1 MNIEI
6 WSVGKE
12 NDPHI
17 EVGILNYFKKIKPYA
32 SIQLE
37 IIQIPKSKLS
47 QDAEKNKNL
56 EAEYIL
62 KKLQTHH
69 YLILLDETGKKLNS
83 PQWAQQLQQLMNQR
97 VKTLVLLIGGAY
109 GVTDEIKKTSKQ
121 MWSLSD
127 LVFPHQLVR
136 LLLAEQIYRSYSIL
150 NNLPYHHE

>member
-12 NDPHI
+12 NEQHI
-17 EVGILNYFKKIKPYA
+17 EVGVLHYFKKIKPYA
-32 SIQLE
+32 AIQLE

-47 QDAEKNKNL
+47 QDAEKNKQL
-56 EAEYIL
+56 EADYIL
-62 KKLQTHH
+62 KKLQAHH

-83 PQWAQQLQQLMNQR
+83 PQWAKQLQQLMNQR
-97 VKTLVLLIGGAY
+97 VKTLVILIGGAY
-109 GVTDEIKKTSKQ
+109 GVTDEIKKISKQ
-121 MWSLSD
+121 CWSLSE

>member
-97 VKTLVLLIGGAY
+97 VKTLVFLICGA
-109 GVTDEIKKTSKQ
+109 
-121 MWSLSD
+121 
-127 LVFPHQLVR
+127 
-136 LLLAEQIYRSYSIL
+136 
-150 NNLPYHHE
+150 